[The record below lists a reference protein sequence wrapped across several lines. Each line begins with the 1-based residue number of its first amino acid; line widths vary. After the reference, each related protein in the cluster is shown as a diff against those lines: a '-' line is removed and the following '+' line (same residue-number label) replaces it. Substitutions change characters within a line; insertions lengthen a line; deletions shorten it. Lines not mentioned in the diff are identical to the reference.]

1 MARFLPSL
9 IEPGEL
15 PGTCVVMTD
24 VLRASTT
31 IIQALAAGAIAV
43 HPQAEIE
50 DAQRLAAELGHGTL
64 LGGERGGVII
74 KGFHCGNSPR
84 EFTPEIVAGRN
95 LVLCTSNGTYT
106 LDFCRN
112 ADRIL
117 IGAFVNLS
125 LVCDELSKHRQCVI
139 ACAGTDRQVTGEDIL
154 FAGAVADRL
163 SHRHPNLILDDSS
176 LIARDYWR
184 SVENRIGAG
193 TTSLWEV
200 FANCSAGGRNLM
212 KLNYQAD
219 IQFCAQI
226 DLTPIVPQLDSSGWT
241 ITLP

>member
-31 IIQALAAGAIAV
+31 IIQALAA
-43 HPQAEIE
+43 
-50 DAQRLAAELGHGTL
+50 AQLRCIHKQKLRMLNGLLPNLATAHCWVAS
-64 LGGERGGVII
+64 GGVII
-74 KGFHCGNSPR
+74 NGFHCGNSPR

-125 LVCDELSKHRQCVI
+125 LVCDELSKHSQCVI
-139 ACAGTDRQVTGEDIL
+139 ACTGTDRQVTGEDIL

-163 SHRHPNLILDDSS
+163 SHRYPNLVLDDSS

-200 FANCSAGGRNLM
+200 FANSSAGGRNLM

-226 DLTPIVPQLDSSGWT
+226 DLTPIVPELDSSGWT